1 MPINATA
8 LLKPCHYLLASL
20 LITLLT
26 GCGKEGGACVYN
38 DFEETHQVAFINEND
53 IGFNN
58 PLLPVISKS
67 WFSGTPEIGDMI
79 KVKGARMIEG
89 SCNPLTIKSVDII
102 STPN

>member
-1 MPINATA
+1 MPRNATT
-8 LLKPCHYLLASL
+8 LVKPSHYLLASV

-26 GCGKEGGACVYN
+26 GCEEEGGACVYS
-38 DFEETHQVAFINEND
+38 DFEETYKVAFINGNEID
-53 IGFNN
+53 LNN

-67 WFSGTPEIGDMI
+67 WFSRTPEVGDMI

-102 STPN
+102 NKPN